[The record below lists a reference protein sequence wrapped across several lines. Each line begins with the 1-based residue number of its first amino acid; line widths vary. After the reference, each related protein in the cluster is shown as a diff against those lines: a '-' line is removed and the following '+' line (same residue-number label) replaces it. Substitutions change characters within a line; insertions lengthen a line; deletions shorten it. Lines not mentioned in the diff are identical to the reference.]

1 MIRATPDAGKG
12 SMSERVRA
20 QGENAARFARVR
32 EAFER
37 NFETGEVG
45 AALAV
50 TLDGELVVDLWG
62 GHRDAGRTKP
72 WQRDT
77 IVNVYSTTKGMTA
90 ICANRLAEQGKL
102 DLDAPVASY
111 WPEFAQAGK
120 AEIPVRWLLSHRA
133 GLAAIREQIPASG
146 RYDWGYMTGA
156 LAAEKPWWEPGTSHG
171 YHALTYG
178 YLVGEVLRR
187 IDGRT
192 LGTYFR
198 EELAEPL
205 DLDFWIGTGPE
216 LDSRVADMI
225 PAPPS
230 PPGVP
235 NPFAAAAQNPDS
247 LVGRAFGNPVIET
260 GAVNTRAWRGAE
272 IPAANGHGTAR
283 GLARI
288 YGALAREGE
297 LDGVQVLT
305 PAQIARANTEQSFG
319 RDEVLAPLHTR
330 FGLGFFMTQPM
341 IPFGPNPR
349 SFGHPG
355 AGGSIAFADPD
366 ARLGIAYVMN
376 QMQVGLAG
384 DARGFGLIAEVY
396 EALK

>member
-1 MIRATPDAGKG
+1 MAIR
-12 SMSERVRA
+12 SE
-20 QGENAARFARVR
+20 GECAARFARVR
-32 EAFER
+32 AAFEK
-37 NFETGEVG
+37 NFDEGEVG

-50 TLDGELVVDLWG
+50 TLDGEPVVDLWG
-62 GHRDAGRTKP
+62 GHADAARTKP
-72 WQRDT
+72 WTRDT

-90 ICANRLAEQGKL
+90 ICANRLVERGVL
-102 DLDAPVASY
+102 DLDAPVAEY

-120 AEIPVRWLLSHRA
+120 EHLPVRMLLNHQA
-133 GLAAIREQIPASG
+133 GLAAIREPVPADA
-146 RYDWGYMTGA
+146 RYDWKHMTGA
-156 LAAEKPWWEPGTSHG
+156 LAAQAPWWEPGTAHG

-178 YLVGEVLRR
+178 YLVGEVVRR
-187 IDGRT
+187 VDGRT

-205 DLDFWIGTGPE
+205 GLDFHIGFGPE
-216 LDSRVADMI
+216 LDARVAEMI
-225 PAPPS
+225 PAPPT

-235 NPFAAAAQNPDS
+235 NPFAEAAKNPES
-247 LVGRAFGNPVIET
+247 LVGRAFSNPVLET
-260 GAVNTRAWRGAE
+260 GAVNGRAWRGAE

-288 YGALAREGE
+288 YGALARDGE
-297 LDGVQVLT
+297 LDGLPVLS
-305 PAQIARANTEQSFG
+305 PAQIARANTQESYGPDQ
-319 RDEVLAPLHTR
+319 VLSPLVTR

-349 SFGHPG
+349 AFGHPG

-376 QMQVGLAG
+376 QMQMGLAG
-384 DARGFGLIAEVY
+384 DARGFRLIAEVY
-396 EALK
+396 AALAG

>member
-1 MIRATPDAGKG
+1 MASRIRV
-12 SMSERVRA
+12 E
-20 QGENAARFARVR
+20 GENAARFARVR
-32 EAFER
+32 EAFEQS
-37 NFETGEVG
+37 FAGGEVG
-45 AALAV
+45 AAVAV
-50 TLDGELVVDLWG
+50 TVNGEPVVDLWG
-62 GHRDAGRTKP
+62 GHRDAARTQP
-72 WQRDT
+72 WLRDT

-90 ICANRLAEQGKL
+90 ICANRLVEQGLL
-102 DLDAPVASY
+102 DLDAPVAKY

-120 AEIPVRWLLSHRA
+120 GTIPVRWLLCHKA
-133 GLAAIREQIPASG
+133 GLAAIRADVPASA
-146 RYDWGYMTGA
+146 RYDWKFMTET
-156 LAAEKPWWEPGTSHG
+156 LAAERPWWEPGTAHG
-171 YHALTYG
+171 YHALTFG
-178 YLVGEVLRR
+178 YLVGEVVRR

-205 DLDFWIGTGPE
+205 GLDFHIGFGPE
-216 LDSRVADMI
+216 LDARVADMI

-235 NPFAAAAQNPDS
+235 NPFAEAAKNPQS
-247 LVGRAFGNPVIET
+247 LVGRVFANPPVEA
-260 GAVNTRAWRGAE
+260 GAVNSRAWRAAE

-283 GLARI
+283 GLAHI
-288 YGALAREGE
+288 YGALACEGE
-297 LDGVQVLT
+297 LDGVHVLS
-305 PAQIARANTEQSFG
+305 PAQTALANTENSYGPDQ
-319 RDEVLAPLHTR
+319 VLAPLHSR

-341 IPFGPNPR
+341 IPFGPNKR

-384 DARGFGLIAEVY
+384 DARGFRLIAEVY

>member
-1 MIRATPDAGKG
+1 MADPIRA
-12 SMSERVRA
+12 E
-20 QGENAARFARVR
+20 GENAARFARVR
-32 EAFER
+32 EVFEKS
-37 NFETGEVG
+37 FETGEVG

-50 TLDGELVVDLWG
+50 TVDGELVVDLWG
-62 GHRDAGRTKP
+62 GHRDAAKTKP

-77 IVNVYSTTKGMTA
+77 IANVYSTTKGMTA

-102 DLDAPVASY
+102 DLDAPVAKY

-120 AEIPVRWLLSHRA
+120 ERIPVRWLLSHRA
-133 GLAAIREQIPASG
+133 GLAAIRAQIPPG
-146 RYDWGYMTGA
+146 GHYDWKYMTEA
-156 LAAEKPWWEPGTSHG
+156 LAAEKPWWEPGTKHG

-178 YLVGEVLRR
+178 YLVGEVVRR

-198 EELAEPL
+198 QELAEPL
-205 DLDFWIGTGPE
+205 GLDFWIGCGPE
-216 LDSRVADMI
+216 LDERTADMI

-230 PPGVP
+230 PPGVS
-235 NPFAAAAQNPDS
+235 NPFEAAARNPES
-247 LVGRAFGNPVIET
+247 LVGRAFANPTIET
-260 GAVNTRAWRGAE
+260 GAVNTRAWRAAE
-272 IPAANGHGTAR
+272 IPAGNGHGTAR

-297 LDGVQVLT
+297 LDGVHVLS
-305 PAQIARANTEQSFG
+305 PAQITLANTEQSYG
-319 RDEVLAPLHTR
+319 EDQVLSPMPTR

-366 ARLGIAYVMN
+366 AKLGIAYVMN

-384 DARGFGLIAEVY
+384 DARGFRLIAEVY

>member
-1 MIRATPDAGKG
+1 MADPI
-12 SMSERVRA
+12 RA

-32 EAFER
+32 EAFDKS
-37 NFETGEVG
+37 FEGGEVG

-50 TLDGELVVDLWG
+50 TVDGETVVDLWG
-62 GHRDAGRTKP
+62 GHRDAAKTLP

-90 ICANRLAEQGKL
+90 ICANRLAEQGTL
-102 DLDAPVASY
+102 DLDAPVAQY

-120 AEIPVRWLLSHRA
+120 GAIPVRWLLSHRA
-133 GLAAIREQIPASG
+133 GLAAIRETIPAAA
-146 RYDWGYMTGA
+146 RYDWKFMTEA
-156 LAAEKPWWEPGTSHG
+156 LAAETPWWEPGTSHG

-178 YLVGEVLRR
+178 YLVGEVVRR
-187 IDGRT
+187 VDGRT

-205 DLDFWIGTGPE
+205 GLDFWIGFGPE
-216 LDSRVADMI
+216 LDARVADMI

-235 NPFAAAAQNPDS
+235 NPFAAAAQNPES
-247 LVGRAFGNPVIET
+247 LVGRTFSNPVMET
-260 GAVNTRAWRGAE
+260 GAVNSRAWRAAE
-272 IPAANGHGTAR
+272 IPAANGTGTAR

-297 LDGVQVLT
+297 LDGVHVLS
-305 PAQIARANTEQSFG
+305 PAQIERANTEQSFG
-319 RDEVLAPLHTR
+319 RDEVLSPLHTR

-341 IPFGPNPR
+341 IPFGPNKR

-384 DARGFGLIAEVY
+384 DARGFRLIAEVY

>member
-1 MIRATPDAGKG
+1 MADQ
-12 SMSERVRA
+12 VRA

-32 EAFER
+32 EAFDES
-37 NFETGEVG
+37 FLGGEVG

-50 TLDGELVVDLWG
+50 TVDGELVVDLFG
-62 GHRDAGRTKP
+62 GHRDAAKTLP

-90 ICANRLAEQGKL
+90 ICANRLVEQGVL
-102 DLDAPVASY
+102 DLDAPVAHY

-133 GLAAIREQIPASG
+133 GLAALRAQVPASA
-146 RYDWGYMTGA
+146 RYDWKFMTEA

-171 YHALTYG
+171 YHALTFG
-178 YLVGEVLRR
+178 YLVGEVVRR
-187 IDGRT
+187 VDGRT
-192 LGTYFR
+192 LGRYFR

-205 DLDFWIGTGPE
+205 GLDFWIGFGPE
-216 LDSRVADMI
+216 LDARVADMI

-235 NPFAAAAQNPDS
+235 NPFAAAAQNPES
-247 LVGRAFGNPVIET
+247 LVGRVFANPVMET
-260 GAVNTRAWRGAE
+260 GAVNSRAWRAAE
-272 IPAANGHGTAR
+272 IPAANGTGTAR

-297 LDGVQVLT
+297 LDGLQVLS
-305 PAQIARANTEQSFG
+305 PAQIERANTEQSFG
-319 RDEVLAPLHTR
+319 RDEVLSPLHTR

-341 IPFGPNPR
+341 IPFGPNKR

-384 DARGFGLIAEVY
+384 DARGFRLIAEVY

>member
-1 MIRATPDAGKG
+1 MAG
-12 SMSERVRA
+12 RVRVE
-20 QGENAARFARVR
+20 GENASRFARVR
-32 EAFER
+32 EVFEQS
-37 NFETGEVG
+37 FEAGEVG

-50 TLDGELVVDLWG
+50 TVDGEPVVDLWG
-62 GHRDAGRTKP
+62 GHRDAERTRP

-90 ICANRLAEQGKL
+90 ICANRLAEQGRL

-120 AEIPVRWLLSHRA
+120 GSIPVRWLLCHKA
-133 GLAAIREQIPASG
+133 GLAAIRADVPANA
-146 RYDWGYMTGA
+146 RYDWKFMTET
-156 LAAEKPWWEPGTSHG
+156 LAAETPWWEPGTRHG

-178 YLVGEVLRR
+178 YLVGEVVRR
-187 IDGRT
+187 VDGRT
-192 LGTYFR
+192 LGQYLR
-198 EELAEPL
+198 DEIAEPL
-205 DLDFWIGTGPE
+205 DLDFHIGFGPE
-216 LDSRVADMI
+216 LDARVADMI

-235 NPFAAAAQNPDS
+235 NPFAEAAKNPQS
-247 LVGRAFGNPVIET
+247 LVGRVFANPPIET
-260 GAVNTRAWRGAE
+260 GAVNSRAWRAAE

-288 YGALAREGE
+288 YGALACGG
-297 LDGVQVLT
+297 DVGGVHVLS
-305 PAQIARANTEQSFG
+305 PAQIDLANTENAFG
-319 RDEVLAPLHTR
+319 PDEVLKPLHSR
-330 FGLGFFMTQPM
+330 FGLGFFLTQPM
-341 IPFGPNPR
+341 IPFGPNKR

-376 QMQVGLAG
+376 QMQMGLAG
-384 DARGFGLIAEVY
+384 DARGFRLIAEVY

>member
-1 MIRATPDAGKG
+1 MAAAV
-12 SMSERVRA
+12 RVE
-20 QGENAARFARVR
+20 GENASRFARVR
-32 EAFER
+32 AAFEK
-37 NFETGEVG
+37 NFTTGEVG

-62 GHRDAGRTKP
+62 GHRDAARTKP

-90 ICANRLAEQGKL
+90 ICANRLAERGVL

-120 AEIPVRWLLSHRA
+120 SEIPVRWLLSHRA
-133 GLAAIREQIPASG
+133 GLAALREQIPAG
-146 RYDWGYMTGA
+146 GQYDWKYMTEA
-156 LAAEKPWWEPGTSHG
+156 LAAEKPWWDPGTSHG

-187 IDGRT
+187 ADGRT

-198 EELAEPL
+198 EELAQPL
-205 DLDFWIGTGPE
+205 GLDFWIGTAPE
-216 LDSRVADMI
+216 LDARVADMI

-235 NPFAAAAQNPDS
+235 NPFAAAAQNPQS
-247 LVGRAFGNPVIET
+247 LVGRAFANPVIES
-260 GAVNTRAWRGAE
+260 GAVNSRAWRGAE

-297 LDGVQVLT
+297 LDGVQVLS
-305 PAQIARANTEQSFG
+305 PAQIAHANSEQSFG

-349 SFGHPG
+349 AFGHPG

-366 ARLGIAYVMN
+366 ARIGIAYVMN
-376 QMQVGLAG
+376 QMQIGLAG

>member
-1 MIRATPDAGKG
+1 MAP
-12 SMSERVRA
+12 EV
-20 QGENAARFARVR
+20 QVEGENARRFARVR
-32 EAFER
+32 AAFEK
-37 NFETGEVG
+37 NFATGEVG

-62 GHRDAGRTKP
+62 GHRDAARSKP

-90 ICANRLAEQGKL
+90 ICANRLAERGAL

-120 AEIPVRWLLSHRA
+120 SEIPVRWLLSHRA
-133 GLAAIREQIPASG
+133 GLAAIREQIPKG
-146 RYDWGYMTGA
+146 GQYDWKFMTEA
-156 LAAEKPWWEPGTSHG
+156 LAAEKPWWDPGTSHG

-178 YLVGEVLRR
+178 YLVGEVVRR

-198 EELAEPL
+198 EELATPL
-205 DLDFWIGTGPE
+205 GLDFWIGIGPE
-216 LDSRVADMI
+216 LDARVADMI

-247 LVGRAFGNPVIET
+247 LVGRAFANPVVEA
-260 GAVNTRAWRGAE
+260 GAVNSRAWRGAE

-297 LDGVQVLT
+297 LDGVSVLT
-305 PAQIARANTEQSFG
+305 PAQIARANTQQSFG

-376 QMQVGLAG
+376 QMQIGLAG
-384 DARGFGLIAEVY
+384 DARGFGLISEVY

>member
-1 MIRATPDAGKG
+1 MAGEIRV
-12 SMSERVRA
+12 E
-20 QGENAARFARVR
+20 GENAARFARVR
-32 EAFER
+32 EAFEK
-37 NFETGEVG
+37 NFATGEVG

-50 TLDGELVVDLWG
+50 TVDGELVVDLWG
-62 GHRDAGRTKP
+62 GHRDAARSKP

-90 ICANRLAEQGKL
+90 ICANRLAEQGVL

-133 GLAAIREQIPASG
+133 GLAALREQIPAG
-146 RYDWGYMTGA
+146 GQYDWKFMTEA
-156 LAAEKPWWEPGTSHG
+156 LAAEKPWWDPGTSHG

-178 YLVGEVLRR
+178 YLVGEVVRR

-192 LGTYFR
+192 LGAYFR
-198 EELAEPL
+198 DELAEPL
-205 DLDFWIGTGPE
+205 GLDFWIGTGPE
-216 LDSRVADMI
+216 LDARVADMI

-235 NPFAAAAQNPDS
+235 NPFAAAAQNPNS
-247 LVGRAFGNPVIET
+247 LVGRAFANPVIET

-288 YGALAREGE
+288 YGALARDGV
-297 LDGVQVLT
+297 LDGVPVLS
-305 PAQIARANTEQSFG
+305 PAQIARANSEQSFG

-349 SFGHPG
+349 AFGHPG

-366 ARLGIAYVMN
+366 ARIGIAYVMN

-396 EALK
+396 GALQ

>member
-1 MIRATPDAGKG
+1 MAGE
-12 SMSERVRA
+12 MAAEVRVE
-20 QGENAARFARVR
+20 GENASRFARVR
-32 EAFER
+32 AAFEK
-37 NFETGEVG
+37 NFATGEVG

-62 GHRDAGRTKP
+62 GHRDAARSKP

-90 ICANRLAEQGKL
+90 ICANRLAERGVL
-102 DLDAPVASY
+102 DLDAPVVRY

-120 AEIPVRWLLSHRA
+120 SEIPVRWLLSHRA
-133 GLAAIREQIPASG
+133 GLAALREPVPPGAQ
-146 RYDWGYMTGA
+146 YDWKNMTEA
-156 LAAEKPWWEPGTSHG
+156 LASERPWWDPGTSHG

-187 IDGRT
+187 VDGRT
-192 LGTYFR
+192 LGGYFR
-198 EELAEPL
+198 EELAAPL
-205 DLDFWIGTGPE
+205 GLDFWIGTGPE
-216 LDSRVADMI
+216 LDARVADMI

-235 NPFAAAAQNPDS
+235 NPFAAAAQNPTS
-247 LVGRAFGNPVIET
+247 LVGRAFANPVVEA

-297 LDGVQVLT
+297 LDGVQVLS
-305 PAQIARANTEQSFG
+305 PAQIALANSEQSFG

-349 SFGHPG
+349 AFGHPG

-376 QMQVGLAG
+376 QMQIGLAG

-396 EALK
+396 EALA

>member
-1 MIRATPDAGKG
+1 MTAPIRV
-12 SMSERVRA
+12 E
-20 QGENAARFARVR
+20 GENAARFARVR

-37 NFETGEVG
+37 NFATGEVG

-50 TLDGELVVDLWG
+50 TVDGELVVDLWG
-62 GHRDAGRTKP
+62 GHRDAARTKP
-72 WQRDT
+72 WLRDT

-90 ICANRLAEQGKL
+90 ICANRLAEQGVL
-102 DLDAPVASY
+102 DLDAPVAKY
-111 WPEFAQAGK
+111 WPEFAQEGK

-133 GLAAIREQIPASG
+133 GLAAIREQIPAG
-146 RYDWGYMTGA
+146 AQYDWKFMTEA
-156 LAAEKPWWEPGTSHG
+156 LAAERPWWDPGTSHG

-178 YLVGEVLRR
+178 YLVGEVVRR

-192 LGTYFR
+192 LGAYFR
-198 EELAEPL
+198 DELADPL
-205 DLDFWIGTGPE
+205 GLDFWIGTGPE
-216 LDSRVADMI
+216 LDARVADMI

-235 NPFAAAAQNPDS
+235 NPFAAATQNPKS
-247 LVGRAFGNPVIET
+247 LVGRAFSNPVIET

-272 IPAANGHGTAR
+272 MPAANGHGTAR

-288 YGALAREGE
+288 YGALARDGV
-297 LDGVQVLT
+297 LDGVPVLT
-305 PAQIARANTEQSFG
+305 PAQIARANSEQSFG

-349 SFGHPG
+349 AFGHPG

-366 ARLGIAYVMN
+366 AGIGFAYVMN
-376 QMQVGLAG
+376 QMQAGVAG
-384 DARGFGLIAEVY
+384 DPRGYRLIKAVYAGLG
-396 EALK
+396 

>member
-1 MIRATPDAGKG
+1 
-12 SMSERVRA
+12 
-20 QGENAARFARVR
+20 
-32 EAFER
+32 
-37 NFETGEVG
+37 
-45 AALAV
+45 
-50 TLDGELVVDLWG
+50 
-62 GHRDAGRTKP
+62 
-72 WQRDT
+72 
-77 IVNVYSTTKGMTA
+77 MTA
-90 ICANRLAEQGKL
+90 ICANRLAEEGRL
-102 DLDAPVASY
+102 DLDAPVAEY

-120 AEIPVRWLLSHRA
+120 ERIPVRWLLCHKA
-133 GLAAIREQIPASG
+133 GLAAIREQIPAG
-146 RYDWGYMTGA
+146 GLYDWKFMTEA
-156 LAAEKPWWEPGTSHG
+156 LAAEKPWWEPGAKHG

-178 YLVGEVLRR
+178 HLVGEVVRR
-187 IDGRT
+187 VDGRT
-192 LGTYFR
+192 LGAYFR

-205 DLDFWIGTGPE
+205 GLDFWIGTGPG
-216 LDSRVADMI
+216 LDARVADMI

-235 NPFAAAAQNPDS
+235 NPFEAAARNPES
-247 LVGRAFGNPVIET
+247 LVGRAFANPVIET

-288 YGALAREGE
+288 YGALARDGE
-297 LDGVQVLT
+297 LDGVHVLA
-305 PAQIARANTEQSFG
+305 PAQIEKANTEQSFG
-319 RDEVLAPLHTR
+319 PDEVLSPLHTR

-366 ARLGIAYVMN
+366 ARVGIAYVMN

-396 EALK
+396 EALR